1 MTRLPPASRNLA
13 VLVLL
18 QMAAILGCGWATL
31 YNGYLKFHEGDLIYY
46 YAASAPIWQGHV
58 PYRDFALAY
67 PPFALVPFLLP
78 HLTPAGAAFGLAVY
92 ERAFLVESALW
103 STLLALLL
111 IRATSR
117 WKFALPTECALGVYA
132 LVALIFSG
140 LLPWRFDLFPTLL
153 TFLAFFS
160 LLSGR
165 PLASGVWLGLGI
177 GAKLYP
183 AALVPVFAL
192 YLLAQGKRRDALRLG
207 LGCFGACLAWLLP
220 FVHVPPA
227 SLFQFV
233 TFHQQRGL
241 EIESLGAGAIL
252 AGHALGLTQA
262 RLMLNY
268 GAYHLASPWAA
279 AILRALPA
287 LFLSVYGLTL
297 AGAWKA
303 FRREAGTPA
312 GRVEPET
319 LARYV
324 VAALLAFIACNKV
337 FSTSYVIWLLPFV
350 PLLRPREMA
359 QMVILFALT
368 IAIYPYNFSEIL
380 DMRLTGVLLL
390 NGRNLLLVALLVQL
404 VRPPSPVR
412 APLLTRPRPARLAEA

>member
-1 MTRLPPASRNLA
+1 MTGLSWASRNVV

-18 QMAAILGCGWATL
+18 QLAAILGCGWATL
-31 YNGYLKFHEGDLIYY
+31 HNGYLRYHEGDLIYY
-46 YAASAPIWQGHV
+46 YAASAPVWQGHV

-67 PPFALVPFLLP
+67 PPFALLPFLLP
-78 HLTPAGAAFGLAVY
+78 HLAPAGAAFGLAVY
-92 ERAFLVESALW
+92 ERAFLVESAIW
-103 STLLALLL
+103 STLAALLL
-111 IRATSR
+111 IRTTSR

-132 LVALIFSG
+132 LLAVIFSG

-153 TFLAFFS
+153 TFLALVA

-183 AALVPVFAL
+183 VVLLPVFAL
-192 YLLAQGKRRDALRLG
+192 YLFALGRRRDTLRLG
-207 LGCFGACLAWLLP
+207 LGCLGACAVCLLP
-220 FVHVPPA
+220 FARVPPA
-227 SLFQFV
+227 DLFQFV
-233 TFHQQRGL
+233 TFHQHRGL
-241 EIESLGAGAIL
+241 EVESLGAGAIL

-268 GAYHLASPWAA
+268 GAFHLDSPWASP
-279 AILRALPA
+279 ILHALPA

-297 AGAWKA
+297 LGAWKA
-303 FRREAGTPA
+303 FRREAGTA
-312 GRVEPET
+312 GRIEPET

-324 VAALLAFIACNKV
+324 VAGLLAFIACNKV

-350 PLLRPREMA
+350 PLLRPREA
-359 QMVILFALT
+359 VQMVVLFALT
-368 IAIYPYNFSEIL
+368 IAIYPYNFYEIL
-380 DMRLTGVLLL
+380 DMRLAGVLLL

-404 VRPPSPVR
+404 TRPPSRVPV
-412 APLLTRPRPARLAEA
+412 PLLTHTRPACLAEA